1 MSALPLLGAAL
12 TLRSVEQHRDWLFEQ
27 NRDLELQEFHQA
39 CVLDGDW
46 RSVVDACKR
55 ALDGF
60 HGRLSIHGPFWGFS
74 MDSRD
79 PLVSPVFGDYEGLL
93 IRSATKVTA
102 DLLAKATRLRVVGR
116 AGVGRRRPAQVG

>member
-39 CVLDGDW
+39 SVLDGDW

-60 HGRLSIHGPFWGFS
+60 HGRLSTTSIHVRCRLSHTLQRASRIGKQPAGIS
-74 MDSRD
+74 MFT
-79 PLVSPVFGDYEGLL
+79 P
-93 IRSATKVTA
+93 
-102 DLLAKATRLRVVGR
+102 
-116 AGVGRRRPAQVG
+116 